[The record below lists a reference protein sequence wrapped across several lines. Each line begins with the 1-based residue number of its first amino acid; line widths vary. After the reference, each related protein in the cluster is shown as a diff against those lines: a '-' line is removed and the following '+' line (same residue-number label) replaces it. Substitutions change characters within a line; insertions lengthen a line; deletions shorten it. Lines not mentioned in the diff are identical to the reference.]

1 MTATKRSLAAILIA
15 LTLFISVYKPQ
26 EHEQHAESPT
36 VEEAKQAEATTFV
49 DDKLQAPRPKPAAT
63 PKVQTDST
71 VQPVSTVKTVGTVQ
85 PETKAKPQPA
95 KQAPKPTTYTYEA
108 TFYTASCRG
117 CSGTTAMGVDVR
129 HTTQYKGYRVVAA
142 DRSVPFGTIM
152 RITLED
158 GTVIN
163 AIVAD
168 RGGGIRG
175 KRLDVLVAS
184 YDEAIRL
191 GRQQVTV
198 EFVK

>member
-1 MTATKRSLAAILIA
+1 MTPTKRSIAALLLA
-15 LTLFISVYKPQ
+15 LTLFINVYKPQ

-36 VEEAKQAEATTFV
+36 VEATYV
-49 DDKLQAPRPKPAAT
+49 DDKLQAPPQPVRQPEPKPEEHPVVST
-63 PKVQTDST
+63 VETVST
-71 VQPVSTVKTVGTVQ
+71 VQPVQ
-85 PETKAKPQPA
+85 
-95 KQAPKPTTYTYEA
+95 QAPKPVTQTYEA
-108 TFYTASCRG
+108 TFYTASCKG

-142 DRSVPFGTIM
+142 DKSVPFGTIM
-152 RITLED
+152 RITLAD

-168 RGGGIRG
+168 RGSAIKG

-198 EFVK
+198 EILN

>member
-1 MTATKRSLAAILIA
+1 MTPTKRSIAALLLA
-15 LTLFISVYKPQ
+15 LTLFINVYKPQ

-36 VEEAKQAEATTFV
+36 AEATEETAYV
-49 DDKLQAPRPKPAAT
+49 DDMLPAPEPEAKP
-63 PKVQTDST
+63 
-71 VQPVSTVKTVGTVQ
+71 VQPVSTVETVQ
-85 PETKAKPQPA
+85 SVQPS
-95 KQAPKPTTYTYEA
+95 QPAPKPAAKPKVYTYEA
-108 TFYTASCRG
+108 TFYVSTCSG

-142 DRSVPFGTIM
+142 DRSIPFGTIM
-152 RITLED
+152 RITLAD

-168 RGGGIRG
+168 RGGSIKGN
-175 KRLDVLVAS
+175 RLDVLVAS

-198 EFVK
+198 EFLN

>member
-1 MTATKRSLAAILIA
+1 MTPTKRSLAALLLA
-15 LTLFISVYKPQ
+15 LTLFIHVYKPV

-36 VEEAKQAEATTFV
+36 EIETEQAAVETTFV
-49 DDKLQAPRPKPAAT
+49 DDKLPAPKPVIRAE
-63 PKVQTDST
+63 PT
-71 VQPVSTVKTVGTVQ
+71 VQPVSTGKTVQ
-85 PETKAKPQPA
+85 PSQP
-95 KQAPKPTTYTYEA
+95 APKPATQTYEA

-117 CSGTTAMGVDVR
+117 CSGTTAMGIDVR
-129 HTTQYKGYRVVAA
+129 NTTQYKGYRVVAA
-142 DRSVPFGTIM
+142 DRSIPFGTIM
-152 RITLED
+152 RITLAD

-198 EFVK
+198 QILN

>member
-1 MTATKRSLAAILIA
+1 MTPTKRSIAALLLA
-15 LTLFISVYKPQ
+15 LTLFINIYKPQ

-36 VEEAKQAEATTFV
+36 AEATEETAYV
-49 DDKLQAPRPKPAAT
+49 DDMLPVPPQPVRQPVIRPDEAEAKP
-63 PKVQTDST
+63 
-71 VQPVSTVKTVGTVQ
+71 VQPV
-85 PETKAKPQPA
+85 ETAPKAKPQPS
-95 KQAPKPTTYTYEA
+95 QPAPKPAAKPVTQTYEA
-108 TFYTASCRG
+108 TFYTASCKG

-142 DRSVPFGTIM
+142 DKSVPFGTIM
-152 RITLED
+152 RITLAD

-168 RGGGIRG
+168 RGSAIKG

-198 EFVK
+198 EIIGR

>member
-1 MTATKRSLAAILIA
+1 MTPTKRSLAALLIA
-15 LTLFISVYKPQ
+15 LTLFINVYKPQ

-36 VEEAKQAEATTFV
+36 ESPAKQAEETAYV
-49 DDKLQAPRPKPAAT
+49 DDKLQAPPPPVRQPVIRPDNAEAKP
-63 PKVQTDST
+63 
-71 VQPVSTVKTVGTVQ
+71 VQPVSTVETVQ
-85 PETKAKPQPA
+85 SVQPS
-95 KQAPKPTTYTYEA
+95 QPAPKPAAKPVTQTYEA
-108 TFYTASCRG
+108 TFYTASCKG

-142 DRSVPFGTIM
+142 DKSVPFGTIM
-152 RITLED
+152 RITLAD

-168 RGGGIRG
+168 RGSAIKG

>member
-1 MTATKRSLAAILIA
+1 MTPTKRSLAALLIA
-15 LTLFISVYKPQ
+15 LTLFIHVYKPV

-36 VEEAKQAEATTFV
+36 ESKAEQAAYV
-49 DDKLQAPRPKPAAT
+49 DDKLPAPKPVIRAE
-63 PKVQTDST
+63 PK
-71 VQPVSTVKTVGTVQ
+71 VQPVSTA
-85 PETKAKPQPA
+85 PKAKPKPVQTSQPA
-95 KQAPKPTTYTYEA
+95 SKPVAKPQTQTYEA

-129 HTTQYKGYRVVAA
+129 NTTQYKGYRVVAA
-142 DRSVPFGTIM
+142 DRSIPFGTIM
-152 RITLED
+152 RITLAD

-198 EFVK
+198 EFVN

>member
-1 MTATKRSLAAILIA
+1 MTATKRSLAALLIA
-15 LTLFISVYKPQ
+15 LTLFVAVHKPSD
-26 EHEQHAESPT
+26 HEQHAESPT
-36 VEEAKQAEATTFV
+36 ESTAKQAEQAFV
-49 DDKLQAPRPKPAAT
+49 DDKLPAPR

-71 VQPVSTVKTVGTVQ
+71 VQPVSTGKTVGTVQ
-85 PETKAKPQPA
+85 PA
-95 KQAPKPTTYTYEA
+95 KQAPKPEPKPTTYTYEA

-129 HTTQYKGYRVVAA
+129 RTTQYKGYRVVAA

-198 EFVK
+198 EFLN

>member
-1 MTATKRSLAAILIA
+1 MTPTKRSIAALLLA
-15 LTLFISVYKPQ
+15 LTLFINVYKPQ

-36 VEEAKQAEATTFV
+36 VETEATQTEQATFV
-49 DDKLQAPRPKPAAT
+49 DDKLPAPPQPVRQPVIRPDKAEEAPKVQPSQPVKQAAKPAA
-63 PKVQTDST
+63 
-71 VQPVSTVKTVGTVQ
+71 
-85 PETKAKPQPA
+85 
-95 KQAPKPTTYTYEA
+95 KPTTYTYEA
-108 TFYTASCRG
+108 TFYTASCKG

-142 DRSVPFGTIM
+142 DKSIPFGTIM
-152 RITLED
+152 RITLAD

-168 RGGGIRG
+168 RGSAIKG

-198 EFVK
+198 QILN

>member
-1 MTATKRSLAAILIA
+1 MTPTKRSLAALLIA
-15 LTLFISVYKPQ
+15 LTLFIHVYKPQ

-36 VEEAKQAEATTFV
+36 ETQTEQATFV
-49 DDKLQAPRPKPAAT
+49 DDKLPAPKPVIRAE
-63 PKVQTDST
+63 PK
-71 VQPVSTVKTVGTVQ
+71 VQPVSTGKTVSTVQ
-85 PETKAKPQPA
+85 PAPKPVAKPKPQP
-95 KQAPKPTTYTYEA
+95 KVYTYEA

-142 DRSVPFGTIM
+142 DRSIPFGTIM
-152 RITLED
+152 RITFAD
-158 GTVIN
+158 GMVIN

-168 RGGGIRG
+168 RGGGIKG

-198 EFVK
+198 QILN

>member
-1 MTATKRSLAAILIA
+1 MTATKRSLAALLIA

-36 VEEAKQAEATTFV
+36 VEETKQAEAPFV
-49 DDKLQAPRPKPAAT
+49 GDKLQAPRPKPQ
-63 PKVQTDST
+63 PKVQPDST
-71 VQPVSTVKTVGTVQ
+71 VQPVSTVETVQ
-85 PETKAKPQPA
+85 PGQTSQPA
-95 KQAPKPTTYTYEA
+95 KQAPKPQPKPATYTYEA
-108 TFYTASCRG
+108 TFYTATCRG

-168 RGGGIRG
+168 RGGGIKG

>member
-1 MTATKRSLAAILIA
+1 MTPTKRSLAALLIA
-15 LTLFISVYKPQ
+15 LTLFIHVYKPV

-36 VEEAKQAEATTFV
+36 EPTAEQAAVETAYV
-49 DDKLQAPRPKPAAT
+49 DDKLPAPKPVIRAE
-63 PKVQTDST
+63 PK
-71 VQPVSTVKTVGTVQ
+71 VQPVSTGKTV
-85 PETKAKPQPA
+85 QPA
-95 KQAPKPTTYTYEA
+95 KQAPKPVAKPKPQPKVYTYEA

-129 HTTQYKGYRVVAA
+129 NTTQYKGYRVVAA
-142 DRSVPFGTIM
+142 DRSIPFGTIM
-152 RITLED
+152 RITLAG

-168 RGGGIRG
+168 RGGGIKG

-198 EFVK
+198 EFLN